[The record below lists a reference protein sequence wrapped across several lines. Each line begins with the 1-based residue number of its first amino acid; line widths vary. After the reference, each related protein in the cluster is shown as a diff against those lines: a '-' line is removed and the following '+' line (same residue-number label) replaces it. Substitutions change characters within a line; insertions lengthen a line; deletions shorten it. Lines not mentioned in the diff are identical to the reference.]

1 MLITPNRQDLNKIVV
16 INPKGGCGKTTL
28 STNIAAYYAARG
40 PIPAITDRWL
50 TT

>member
-28 STNIAAYYAARG
+28 STNLAAYFAAQDS
-40 PIPAITDRWL
+40 PLATVD
-50 TT
+50 